1 MKYVLALDQGTTSS
15 RAIIFNDQAQIVATA
30 QKEITQYFPQ
40 SGWVEHDP
48 NELWSSQHQVA
59 QEALAKASLQPSAI
73 AAVGITNQRETTIV
87 WDRAT
92 GQAIHPA
99 IVWQDRRTAPACEL
113 LKSAGHA
120 DLIRATTGLIID
132 AYFSGTKIAWILDH
146 VPGARLRAERGELA
160 FGTVESWLTW
170 NLSGGTKSAGAAHVT
185 DVTNASRTML
195 FDIRIN
201 QWSEALCAILKVPL
215 AMLPKVI
222 ASSEIAG
229 HTHVF
234 GGSIPIAGLAG
245 DQQSA
250 LFGQACIA
258 PGMAKNTYG
267 TGCFMLAHCGNNLV
281 APPTGLLLTSA
292 CQVQGQAPQY
302 AIEGSVFMGGA
313 VMQWLR
319 DGLGIIA
326 SANQSETLAAS
337 VANTDG
343 VMFVPAFTG
352 LGAPYWDPHARGA
365 LLGLSR
371 GTSNAH
377 IARAALESIALQS
390 NDLLQAMSDGGQAV
404 HSLRVDGGAAANNV
418 LMQMQADISGIEVVR
433 PKVLETTA
441 LGAAYLAGL
450 ATGVWKSTNE
460 LSEHWQVDRIFTP
473 QISADERQSKQALWL
488 KAVAA
493 SRQFAS

>member
-281 APPTGLLLTSA
+281 SPPTGLLLTSA

-326 SANQSETLAAS
+326 SANHSEALAAS